1 MENGEAAFLAMWEDF
16 LQEGLGYDAAI
27 VSMDL
32 LRVELGGD
40 PQ

>member
-1 MENGEAAFLAMWEDF
+1 MREVF

-32 LRVELGGD
+32 ALLLWAGAGAAWKKAAMIA
-40 PQ
+40 